1 MRVTSPVEPALGP
14 RLGPLTFWRSQCGP
28 IPVGQSS
35 LLCGR
40 HPHLSPPDPQITA
53 DLLSNGIDV
62 YPQKEFDEDPE
73 DRLVNEKFRVS
84 ALAVPGGPRFLL
96 EATAG
101 SSYCSSGTGE
111 ASGMGL
117 SHGNVF
123 SGPEGVRAQVFTWG
137 SLGPRV
143 SVLGGPGLRAAPPR
157 GPGSSLAF
165 AHT

>member
-1 MRVTSPVEPALGP
+1 MRVTSPVEPALDP

-84 ALAVPGGPRFLL
+84 ALAVPGGPSVPARGHGRVFR
-96 EATAG
+96 TAPV
-101 SSYCSSGTGE
+101 
-111 ASGMGL
+111 GL
-117 SHGNVF
+117 GK
-123 SGPEGVRAQVFTWG
+123 
-137 SLGPRV
+137 RV
-143 SVLGGPGLRAAPPR
+143 GWP
-157 GPGSSLAF
+157 
-165 AHT
+165 